1 VRVKAATTVAS
12 CERQVALLS
21 VVSRKSGV
29 GCRSSEVG
37 MSWRSLV
44 GLGWVV
50 AVLAAYLFEL
60 REVIMQ

>member
-1 VRVKAATTVAS
+1 
-12 CERQVALLS
+12 
-21 VVSRKSGV
+21 
-29 GCRSSEVG
+29 